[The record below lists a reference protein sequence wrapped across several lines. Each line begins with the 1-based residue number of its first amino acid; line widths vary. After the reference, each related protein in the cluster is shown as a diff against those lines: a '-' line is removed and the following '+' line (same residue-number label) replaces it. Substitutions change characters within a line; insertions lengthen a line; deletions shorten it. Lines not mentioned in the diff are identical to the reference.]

1 MSKTKEESKTTISLK
16 EKFLDEIL
24 IEGFS
29 TCITSDPGCRGGKF
43 FTKEKALKYLLS
55 VKSTHFY
62 TPGQFVEGETRRLQ
76 DNVQATNCLWLDY
89 DGNQTISKEFFESRH
104 LPLPS
109 YVLQRKDHYHIYYV
123 LDTPY
128 VISNP
133 SDFSKW
139 FKKLAQWS
147 GSDYST
153 VATAQSYLRVPE
165 TLWQK
170 HGKTENGYEFL
181 KELCTYEKFSI
192 DYFFKLIEKNY
203 NEKDFVKS
211 NGKKELAHLVTKT
224 SETLTTIKKYL
235 FANQKP
241 INRGEGRSKALYN
254 IACRCYD
261 FGLNWQDVLEV
272 VTDFNTTYCNP
283 PEDYEIVTHNID
295 SAYRYAQGDFGALA
309 TEYEGKELVQEL
321 YVRKKLSETLKN
333 WYYVLESEQLRNPS
347 NGKCY
352 TTQGQI
358 KNALAS
364 ITGLTHQLNRIIAK
378 NCIKIVDRTNFLPGD
393 KRDIIENKYYRE
405 INSFI
410 PLKKINTSLNDEKSG
425 ELFVNHLKFLTTSKE
440 EFEHVLK
447 WIRHLFLHPEQKIKH
462 SLLFITEEGTG
473 KTILSKFFEKVLC
486 SINDLSYVT
495 SLSSKEV
502 IDGHN
507 SKLDSKLLCIVN
519 ELEGL
524 ITYSSQKDFKAWITD
539 DTINIGN
546 KYMRGYTTGNYCNFI
561 SFSNSDNA
569 AFIKKGDRRFFVIHN
584 RKRPLDATYYKE
596 LFFILE
602 NKFSEIYNYILEY
615 GIDDLDP
622 YAPPPMTDG
631 KELVQEISRPE
642 LTKVLDEL
650 FESGKL
656 HELFGNFFT
665 TKQFMDSVSIVLP
678 FGMNKNLTYNK
689 LHYFCQYKEI
699 TLHKADFVHNGKRVR
714 LKYFSFDKSEM
725 TREEIIH
732 ALKND

>member
-1 MSKTKEESKTTISLK
+1 MSKTKEESQTTISLK

-43 FTKEKALKYLLS
+43 FEKQKAIKYLLG

-62 TPGQFVEGETRRLQ
+62 TPGQFVETETRRLQ
-76 DNVQATNCLWLDY
+76 ANVQATNCIWLDY
-89 DGNQTISKEFFESRH
+89 DGNQKIDSEFFETRN
-104 LPLPS
+104 LPLPT
-109 YVLQRKDHYHIYYV
+109 YTLRRKDHFHIYYV
-123 LDTPY
+123 LTSPY
-128 VISNP
+128 VISDP

-139 FKKLAQWS
+139 FKKLAQFS

-170 HGKTENGYEFL
+170 HGKTENGYEFV

-211 NGKKELAHLVTKT
+211 QGKKELAHLITKT
-224 SETLTTIKKYL
+224 SETLTGIKKIL
-235 FANQKP
+235 FANQT
-241 INRGEGRSKALYN
+241 IVNRGEGRSKAIYN
-254 IACRCYD
+254 ISCRCWD
-261 FGLNWQDVLEV
+261 FGLSIESALEV
-272 VTDFNTTYCNP
+272 VNDFNNLFCNP
-283 PEDYEIVTHNID
+283 PEEYQIVCHNLE
-295 SAYRYAQGDFGALA
+295 SAYRYAQGEFGSIL
-309 TEYEGKELVQEL
+309 EHEGKELLQEITI
-321 YVRKKLSETLKN
+321 RKKLSETLKD
-333 WYYVLESEQLRNPS
+333 WYYILESEQLRNPK

-364 ITGLTHQLNRIIAK
+364 ITGLTFQLNKIISK
-378 NCIKIVDRTNFLPGD
+378 NCVKVADRVNFLPGE
-393 KRDIIENKYYRE
+393 KSELIEKEYYRE

-410 PLKKINTSLNDEKSG
+410 PLKKINTNLQDLESG
-425 ELFVNHLKFLTTSKE
+425 KIFLDHLKFLTTSE
-440 EFEHVLK
+440 LEFEHVVK
-447 WIRHLFLHPEQKIKH
+447 WIKHLFTKPEQKIKH

-524 ITYSSQKDFKAWITD
+524 ITYSSQNDFKSWITD
-539 DTINIGN
+539 DTINVGN
-546 KYMRGYTTGNYCNFI
+546 KYMRGYTTGNFCNFI

-584 RKRPLDATYYKE
+584 RNKPQESNYYKK
-596 LFFILE
+596 LFYILE
-602 NKFSEIYNYILEY
+602 NKYSEIYNYLLDY
-615 GIDDLDP
+615 DIDELDP
-622 YAPPPMTDG
+622 YSPPPMTLG
-631 KELVQEISRPE
+631 KELVQEISKPE
-642 LTKVLDEL
+642 LTKTLEEL
-650 FESGKL
+650 YESGKL
-656 HELFGNFFT
+656 EENLGNFFT
-665 TKQFMDSVSIVLP
+665 AKQFIDTVSILLP
-678 FGMNKNLTYNK
+678 YGSNKNLTYNK
-689 LHYFCQYKEI
+689 VHYFCQYKEVV
-699 TLHKADFVHNGKRVR
+699 LHNDDFTQGGKRYR
-714 LKYFSFDKSEM
+714 YKYFSLDGKKMSK
-725 TREEIIH
+725 EEIIKH
-732 ALKND
+732 LKEN